1 MDFSRKLPIGLQS
14 FKDLREKEFL
24 YADKTEYVFRL
35 ANASKVYFLSRPRR
49 FGKSLFL
56 STLEAYFL
64 GQKELFKGLA
74 IESLEEAEKGKREIW
89 QEYPVFYLD
98 FNVGKYDC
106 IEALNTNFNV
116 FLSDLEKKYGAAK
129 EEGNYAK
136 RFEGALKRAYEKTGK
151 QVTVL
156 IDEYDKPLLYSM
168 DNEALNEEYRAAL
181 KSFYS
186 VLKTADQYIRLA
198 FLTGVTKFSKVSI
211 FSDLNNL
218 NDISLLPQF
227 SGICGISQKELLRT
241 FEPEIRALADAN
253 GLSYDECIKTLKQ
266 KYDGYCF
273 SPDTE
278 RMYNPFSLLN
288 VFFGQQFEYYWFA
301 TGTPTFLVNALKKED
316 FHIPNLD
323 GNVEMTSAGL
333 SDYRAGAGSE
343 IPILFQAGYLTI
355 KGYDKLLQLYRLGF
369 PNDEVRYGFL
379 YNLFPSYCNVVYA
392 DGPFCI
398 AQFYRD
404 IIAGR
409 IEEFMQRLKSI
420 MAALPYDNIKKDSG
434 ESIVLRE
441 HNFQICVYLVF
452 ALLGQFI
459 ELETPVSNGR
469 TDAVIKT
476 ESTIYIFEFKL
487 KESAEAAL
495 EQIKEKNYA
504 EKYRAENKKIML
516 IGVSFDPEEKTVGEW
531 IIEEVSTHAL

>member
-1 MDFSRKLPIGLQS
+1 MMDFSRKLPIGVQS
-14 FKDLREKEFL
+14 FKVFRDDNYL
-24 YADKTEYVFRL
+24 YVDKTEYVYKL
-35 ANASKVYFLSRPRR
+35 ASTGRVYFLSRPRR

-74 IESLEEAEKGKREIW
+74 IEKLEEAEKGKREIW

-116 FLSDLEKKYGAAK
+116 FLSDLEEKYGTSKA
-129 EEGNYAK
+129 EDNFAK
-136 RFEGALKRAYEKTGK
+136 RFEGLLKRAYEKTGK
-151 QVTVL
+151 QVVVL

-168 DNEALNEEYRAAL
+168 DNEALNEEYRAVL

-186 VLKTADQYIRLA
+186 VLKSADQYIRLA

-218 NDISLLPQF
+218 NDISLTPQF
-227 SGICGISQKELLRT
+227 SGICGITHTELLNT
-241 FEPEIRALADAN
+241 FEPEIKALAQAN
-253 GLSYDECIKTLKQ
+253 ELSYEECIKTLQQ

-273 SPDTE
+273 SPETE

-288 VFFGQQFEYYWFA
+288 VFFGNQFDYYWFA
-301 TGTPTFLVNALKKED
+301 TGTPTFLVKALKKGD
-316 FHIPNLD
+316 YHIPDLD

-333 SDYRAGAGSE
+333 SDYRAEAGSE
-343 IPILFQAGYLTI
+343 IPVLFQAGYLTI
-355 KGYDKLLQLYRLGF
+355 KGYDKLLHLYRLGF

-409 IEEFMQRLKSI
+409 LEEFMQRLKSI
-420 MAALPYDNIKKDSG
+420 MASLPYDNIKKDTD
-434 ESIVLRE
+434 ESLALRE
-441 HNFQICVYLVF
+441 HNFQVCVYLVF

-459 ELETPVSNGR
+459 ELEVPVANGR
-469 TDAVIKT
+469 TDALIKT
-476 ESTIYIFEFKL
+476 ETAIYIFEFKL

-495 EQIKEKNYA
+495 KQIKEKKYA
-504 EKYRAENKKIML
+504 ERYKAEKKKIML
-516 IGVSFDPEEKTVGEW
+516 IGVSFDPEEKTVKEW
-531 IIEEVSTHAL
+531 ITEEA

>member
-420 MAALPYDNIKKDSG
+420 M
-434 ESIVLRE
+434 
-441 HNFQICVYLVF
+441 
-452 ALLGQFI
+452 
-459 ELETPVSNGR
+459 
-469 TDAVIKT
+469 
-476 ESTIYIFEFKL
+476 
-487 KESAEAAL
+487 
-495 EQIKEKNYA
+495 
-504 EKYRAENKKIML
+504 
-516 IGVSFDPEEKTVGEW
+516 
-531 IIEEVSTHAL
+531 

>member
-89 QEYPVFYLD
+89 QEYPGFYLD